1 MSQEKPP
8 ARRKL
13 ESVERQEE
21 KVWVEFYPEVR
32 RDATL
37 AAEILA
43 ELERDEPM
51 RRRHRGLYLCC
62 QRTIRIHEIRHAR
75 NRRIGAA
82 VRALFGALF
91 IAFPKWVREKLS
103 RTGDIAVECL
113 PEAEDAPAGRQVKRL
128 LENDAYAHAEKSFRE
143 RARKAADK
151 SEAEAQAQAPDAA
164 RETVADR
171 PAAAG

>member
-1 MSQEKPP
+1 MSQEKSP

-37 AAEILA
+37 AVEILT
-43 ELERDEPM
+43 ELERDDPL

-62 QRTIRIHEIRHAR
+62 QRTIRLQESREAR
-75 NRRIGAA
+75 NRRVGRA
-82 VRALFGALF
+82 VRRLFSAVF
-91 IAFPKWVREKLS
+91 IAFPKWIRDGLQRGRS
-103 RTGDIAVECL
+103 LAVECL
-113 PEAEDAPAGRQVKRL
+113 PEMEDTPAEKQVKRL
-128 LENDAYAHAEKSFRE
+128 LENDAYVHAEKSFRE

-151 SEAEAQAQAPDAA
+151 SEAQQAPDAA
-164 RETVADR
+164 ED
-171 PAAAG
+171 AAATRNAARG